1 MASLRLPLFLRPR
14 CSSFFALLPWPSWQ
28 SKDGGHLL
36 PILSFL
42 GHFHFIELQS
52 MCLACR
58 EGEYHNRWWSPLLAQ
73 VGSGLAL
80 CVPWKAMKVSYLSS
94 VKLLCFFSDEEYV
107 GKKSF
112 AIHFSSIN
120 QALCWWW
127 LYASWL
133 TQIFTPGCPNP
144 TSSRATFFPTTET
157 PEKWDSFFNVI
168 TDKMFFFKSCSVYN
182 TMKYLALNGLLWQPA
197 CLDTVILQ
205 GKTAITVFRDKPT

>member
-14 CSSFFALLPWPSWQ
+14 CSSFFALLPWPSRQ

-94 VKLLCFFSDEEYV
+94 VKLLCFFFFRWRVCGEE
-107 GKKSF
+107 KFCDSLFLNKSSTLLMV
-112 AIHFSSIN
+112 AVCKLAYSNLH
-120 QALCWWW
+120 
-127 LYASWL
+127 
-133 TQIFTPGCPNP
+133 T
-144 TSSRATFFPTTET
+144 RM
-157 PEKWDSFFNVI
+157 PESHL
-168 TDKMFFFKSCSVYN
+168 FKSCFFSNYRN
-182 TMKYLALNGLLWQPA
+182 PREMRLLFQCYLGQGVFFLNHVAFTILWN
-197 CLDTVILQ
+197 I
-205 GKTAITVFRDKPT
+205 